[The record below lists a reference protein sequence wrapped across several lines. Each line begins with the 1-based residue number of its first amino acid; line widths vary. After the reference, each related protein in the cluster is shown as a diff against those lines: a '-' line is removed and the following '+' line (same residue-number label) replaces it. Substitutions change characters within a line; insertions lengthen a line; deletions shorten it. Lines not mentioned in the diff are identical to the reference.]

1 MCLAAA
7 IFPVI
12 FSSFYEENNVTSK
25 KYNINFF
32 KRLASEVFV
41 SRCHFFTI
49 VVVGTD
55 KTRMQFH
62 VPILTICWQFPS
74 YEFIIKYSDSERN
87 ERGELKREDVVQ
99 FRFIFLA
106 IVQLEAHVLKKL
118 KCKKINS
125 VNSIRK

>member
-62 VPILTICWQFPS
+62 VPILTIC
-74 YEFIIKYSDSERN
+74 
-87 ERGELKREDVVQ
+87 
-99 FRFIFLA
+99 
-106 IVQLEAHVLKKL
+106 
-118 KCKKINS
+118 
-125 VNSIRK
+125 